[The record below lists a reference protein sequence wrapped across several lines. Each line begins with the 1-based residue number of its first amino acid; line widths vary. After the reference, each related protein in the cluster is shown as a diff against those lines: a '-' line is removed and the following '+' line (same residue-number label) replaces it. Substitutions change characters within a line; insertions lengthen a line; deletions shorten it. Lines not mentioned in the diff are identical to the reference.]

1 MSNKDNL
8 IERINIRLTWKER
21 KALKKSAA
29 EHKLNTSDYIRQH
42 VPELQVKKWGS
53 KK

>member
-1 MSNKDNL
+1 MSKDNL
-8 IERINIRLTWKER
+8 IDRINFRITYRE
-21 KALKKSAA
+21 AEAIKKSA
-29 EHKLNTSDYIRQH
+29 ELNNLNLSDYIRQY